1 MSRSFTATELIDRA
15 KRRVDMSGSNNNF
28 ITDSEWLDYLNAS
41 NAELRDILYSAYGSY
56 YNYTSSI
63 LTMVDGQSLYSLP
76 NDFYRLLE
84 VNVKDDENDWFSAY
98 RFTSAER
105 NVLRSSDD
113 QDWSWPNNVFYRVE
127 GNTKIRFYP
136 LPSGGEEVEIGYQP
150 TTQIL
155 SLTGTVDGIN
165 GYEELIVTT
174 MAMKAREKE
183 EEDTSLF
190 EKERER
196 LIDRIRTHA
205 MDNESYQGW
214 VGNFFNLYDS
224 SYIFGDF

>member
-127 GNTKIRFYP
+127 GNTNIRFYP

-183 EEDTSLF
+183 EEDTSHF
-190 EKERER
+190 ERERER